1 MELAETKAN
10 RMAQQFTWQQFLI
23 AALVFSFIWYA
34 GVILIFYRKELKAF
48 LGRKEKNETDKK
60 PLPHRW
66 EKGVDKLEDKEE
78 ESLLGKAKM
87 PEGISIVSTADFS
100 FATDTSKRIQ
110 GDKNEQIG
118 LVPDVLE
125 DIKNVFLLLVK
136 EDGNKKDFFKLMA
149 EINKSYPKIAS
160 NPNIGRINEFISE
173 HAPFHLS
180 KEELENLWY

>member
-1 MELAETKAN
+1 MEQEEAKAN

-23 AALVFSFIWYA
+23 AALVFSFIWYT

-48 LGRKEKNETDKK
+48 LGRKEKNETGRK

-66 EKGVDKLEDKEE
+66 EKGVDKLENKEDE
-78 ESLLGKAKM
+78 PLLGKTKM

-100 FATDTSKRIQ
+100 FVSEASKGVP

-125 DIKNVFLLLVK
+125 DIKKVFLLLVK

-180 KEELENLWY
+180 KEELENIWY